1 MGDAKRRVLKIKSLK
16 YKIIQDK
23 RVNAMRVVFGL
34 DVSKTNSEVAILVN
48 DEKGHDYTILNNA
61 IGLNRL
67 LGCL

>member
-1 MGDAKRRVLKIKSLK
+1 
-16 YKIIQDK
+16 
-23 RVNAMRVVFGL
+23 MRVVFGL

-61 IGLNRL
+61 IGFNRL

>member
-61 IGLNRL
+61 IGFNRL